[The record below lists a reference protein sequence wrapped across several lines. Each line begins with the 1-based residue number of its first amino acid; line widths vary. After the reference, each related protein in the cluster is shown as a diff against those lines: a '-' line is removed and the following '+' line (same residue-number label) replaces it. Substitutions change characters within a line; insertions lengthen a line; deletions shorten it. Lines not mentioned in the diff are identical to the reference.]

1 MMNQHPTPQRR
12 DSADLAF
19 ATVDARRAGIGLSR
33 RRLLRMGSALFAARA
48 ASGLL
53 AACSSPAAPP
63 APATSAPA
71 APAAAATPAAAAAQ
85 PAASAAA
92 AAPSPSAAV
101 AASPSAAAAPTTAP
115 AAAAGGKTIKAAFVY
130 TGPIN
135 DHGWTNAHD
144 DGRKAL
150 EQALGSSVET
160 TYTENVPETSD
171 SQRVF
176 EDYAR
181 KGYDIIY
188 GTSFGFMD
196 YMLEAAK
203 SFPEVKFDHC
213 SGFKTSPNLSTYYAA
228 EEEPRYVSGMI
239 AGKVTKT
246 NTLGFVG
253 SFPIPEVVRFL
264 NAFAAGVQQ
273 TNPDAKIHMVWINTW
288 FDPPKEKS
296 GAESVL
302 DLNADVLTGTTDS
315 PSLAQAAGARGKY
328 AVGVDYDQSS
338 YAPQAILQSDR
349 FMWGPHYIS
358 SVKAVMSGAWKPVQL
373 YYHTRDGL
381 VEATQPS
388 SLVPP
393 DVAGMA
399 NQTQDTIRSGSLNI
413 WRGRLRD
420 NHGNV
425 NAPEG
430 KTLGDFYEGPPA
442 EPTQTKDDA
451 YVQSNQMNW
460 ALSNIV
466 GDIPQS

>member
-1 MMNQHPTPQRR
+1 MNQSPRT
-12 DSADLAF
+12 S
-19 ATVDARRAGIGLSR
+19 VSR
-33 RRLLRMGSALFAARA
+33 RRFLVGASGLFAT
-48 ASGLL
+48 GLL
-53 AACSSPAAPP
+53 AACSAPP
-63 APATSAPA
+63 APPAAPAATSAPA
-71 APAAAATPAAAAAQ
+71 PTSAPAATPASS
-85 PAASAAA
+85 PA
-92 AAPSPSAAV
+92 AAPKP
-101 AASPSAAAAPTTAP
+101 AASPSAAASAVASPSAVAAPTTAP
-115 AAAAGGKTIKAAFVY
+115 AVASGGKVTRAAFVY

-150 EQALGSSVET
+150 EQALGSGVET
-160 TYTENVPETSD
+160 AFTENVPETAD

-181 KGYDIIY
+181 KGFDVIY

-203 SFPEVKFDHC
+203 AFPNVKFDHC
-213 SGFKTSPNLSTYYAA
+213 SGFKTAPNMSTYYAA

-239 AGKVTKT
+239 AGKMTKT

-264 NAFAAGVQQ
+264 NAFAAGLQA
-273 TNPDAKIHMVWINTW
+273 TNPDAKIHVVWINTW

-302 DLNADVLTGTTDS
+302 DLNSDVLTGTTDS
-315 PSLAQAAGARGKY
+315 PSLAQAAGARGKF

-349 FMWGPHYIS
+349 FVWGPHYIN
-358 SVKAVMSGAWKPVQL
+358 SVKAIQAGTWKPVQY
-373 YYHTRDGL
+373 YYHMKDGL
-381 VEATQPS
+381 VEPTQPAS
-388 SLVPP
+388 FVPP
-393 DVAGMA
+393 DVAKAAMDVAAQIKAG
-399 NQTQDTIRSGSLNI
+399 TFNI
-413 WRGRLRD
+413 WKGPLTD

-425 NAPEG
+425 KAAEG
-430 KTLGDFYEGPPA
+430 KSLGDYYEGPPPEA
-442 EPTQTKDDA
+442 GQTKDDA

>member
-1 MMNQHPTPQRR
+1 MRQA
-12 DSADLAF
+12 SAGAS
-19 ATVDARRAGIGLSR
+19 VSR
-33 RRLLRMGSALFAARA
+33 RRLLRLGGLLLATSA

-53 AACSSPAAPP
+53 AACSSPPAPP
-63 APATSAPA
+63 APTAAPA
-71 APAAAATPAAAAAQ
+71 APTTPPTAAPTAAAAAK
-85 PAASAAA
+85 PTTAL
-92 AAPSPSAAV
+92 
-101 AASPSAAAAPTTAP
+101 AAAPTTAP
-115 AAAAGGKTIKAAFVY
+115 TLAAAKKFRAAFVY

-135 DHGWTNAHD
+135 DHGWSNAHD

-150 EQALGSSVET
+150 EQALGSQVET
-160 TYTENVPETSD
+160 AYTENVPETAD

-181 KGYDIIY
+181 KGYDVIY

-203 SFPEVKFDHC
+203 SFPNVKFDHC
-213 SGFKTSPNLSTYYAA
+213 SGFKTAPNLSTYYAA

-239 AGKVTKT
+239 AGKMTRT

-264 NAFAAGVQQ
+264 NAFAAGVQA
-273 TNPDAKIHMVWINTW
+273 TNPDARIHMVWINTW
-288 FDPPKEKS
+288 FDPPQEKA

-315 PSLAQAAGARGKY
+315 PSLAQASQARNRY

-338 YAPQAILQSDR
+338 YAPNAILQSDR
-349 FMWGPHYIS
+349 FLWGQHYIN
-358 SVKAVMSGAWKPVQL
+358 SVKSIMNGSWKPVQY
-373 YYHTRDGL
+373 YYHMKDAM
-381 VEATQPS
+381 VEPTSPAS
-388 SLVPP
+388 FVPA
-393 DVAGMA
+393 DVAAAAMNVASQIKAG
-399 NQTQDTIRSGSLNI
+399 TFNI
-413 WRGRLRD
+413 WKGPLID

-425 NAPEG
+425 KAPEG
-430 KTLGDFYEGPPA
+430 KTLGDFLDGTPEAG
-442 EPTQTKDDA
+442 QTKDDA

-466 GDIPQS
+466 GDIPQSS

>member
-1 MMNQHPTPQRR
+1 
-12 DSADLAF
+12 
-19 ATVDARRAGIGLSR
+19 V
-33 RRLLRMGSALFAARA
+33 
-48 ASGLL
+48 
-53 AACSSPAAPP
+53 
-63 APATSAPA
+63 
-71 APAAAATPAAAAAQ
+71 
-85 PAASAAA
+85 
-92 AAPSPSAAV
+92 PSPSAV
-101 AASPSAAAAPTTAP
+101 AAPTTGP
-115 AAAAGGKTIKAAFVY
+115 AVASGGKLIRAAFVY

-135 DHGWTNAHD
+135 DHGWSNAHD

-160 TYTENVPETSD
+160 AYTENVPETAD

-181 KGYDIIY
+181 KGFDVIY

-203 SFPEVKFDHC
+203 AFPNVKFDHC
-213 SGFKTSPNLSTYYAA
+213 SGFKIAPNMATYYAA

-239 AGKVTKT
+239 AGKMTKT

-264 NAFAAGVQQ
+264 NAFAAGVQS

-349 FMWGPHYIS
+349 FVWGPHYIN
-358 SVKAVMSGAWKPVQL
+358 SVKAIQAGTWKPVQY
-373 YYHTRDGL
+373 YYHMKDGL
-381 VEATQPS
+381 VEPTPPAS
-388 SLVPP
+388 FVPP
-393 DVAGMA
+393 DVASAAMNVA
-399 NQTQDTIRSGSLNI
+399 AQIKAGSFNVWKGPLT
-413 WRGRLRD
+413 D

-425 NAPEG
+425 KAAEG
-430 KTLGDFYEGPPA
+430 KSLGDYYEGPPP
-442 EPTQTKDDA
+442 EPGQTKDDA

>member
-1 MMNQHPTPQRR
+1 MMTLHPIPRWR
-12 DSADLAF
+12 E
-19 ATVDARRAGIGLSR
+19 ATEHGDTRVTR
-33 RRLLRMGSALFAARA
+33 RRLLRLGSVLLAGGAV
-48 ASGLL
+48 SGLL
-53 AACSSPAAPP
+53 AACSSPPAPP

-71 APAAAATPAAAAAQ
+71 AAATPATSGTT
-85 PAASAAA
+85 PAASAPTA
-92 AAPSPSAAV
+92 AAP
-101 AASPSAAAAPTTAP
+101 APTATPLTAP
-115 AAAAGGKTIKAAFVY
+115 AGASGGKTVKAAFVY
-130 TGPIN
+130 TGPVN

-150 EQALGSSVET
+150 EQALGSTVET
-160 TYTENVPETSD
+160 AFTENVPETAD

-181 KGYDIIY
+181 KGFDIIY

-203 SFPEVKFDHC
+203 AFPNVKFDHC
-213 SGFKTSPNLSTYYAA
+213 SGFKTLPNLATYYAA

-239 AGKVTKT
+239 AGKMTRT

-253 SFPIPEVVRFL
+253 SFPIPEVLRFL
-264 NAFAAGVQQ
+264 NAFAAGVQA

-315 PSLAQAAGARGKY
+315 PALAQAAQARGKY

-349 FMWGPHYIS
+349 FLWGPHYIN
-358 SVKAVMSGAWKPVQL
+358 SVKSVMAGTWKPVQY
-373 YYHTRDGL
+373 YYHTKDGL
-381 VEATQPS
+381 VEATPPAS
-388 SLVPP
+388 FVPA
-393 DVAGMA
+393 DVAKTAMDVHA
-399 NQTQDTIRSGSLNI
+399 QIKAGSFNI
-413 WRGRLRD
+413 WKGPLVD

-425 NAPEG
+425 KAPEG
-430 KTLGDFYEGPPA
+430 KTLGDFYEGSPEA
-442 EPTQTKDDA
+442 GQTKDDA

-460 ALSNIV
+460 VLSNII
-466 GDIPQS
+466 GDVPQT

>member
-1 MMNQHPTPQRR
+1 
-12 DSADLAF
+12 
-19 ATVDARRAGIGLSR
+19 
-33 RRLLRMGSALFAARA
+33 
-48 ASGLL
+48 L
-53 AACSSPAAPP
+53 AACSTPPAPP
-63 APATSAPA
+63 AA
-71 APAAAATPAAAAAQ
+71 A
-85 PAASAAA
+85 
-92 AAPSPSAAV
+92 
-101 AASPSAAAAPTTAP
+101 TTAP
-115 AAAAGGKTIKAAFVY
+115 AAAASSAPAPTKPAAAPSAAPSAAASSVPSPSASPSAAPAVASGGKVIRAAFVY
-130 TGPIN
+130 TGPIT

-150 EQALGSSVET
+150 EQALGSTVET
-160 TYTENVPETSD
+160 AYTENVPETAD

-181 KGYDIIY
+181 KGFDVIY

-203 SFPEVKFDHC
+203 AFPNVKFDHC
-213 SGFKTSPNLSTYYAA
+213 SGFKTAPNMATYYAA

-239 AGKVTKT
+239 AGKMTKS
-246 NTLGFVG
+246 NVLGFVG

-264 NAFAAGVQQ
+264 NAFAAGVQS

-315 PSLAQAAGARGKY
+315 PSLAQAAGARGRY

-349 FMWGPHYIS
+349 FLWGPHYIN
-358 SVKAVMSGAWKPVQL
+358 SVKAIMGGTWKPVQY
-373 YYHTRDGL
+373 YYHMKDGL
-381 VEATQPS
+381 VEPTAPS
-388 SLVPP
+388 SFVPA
-393 DVAGMA
+393 DVASAATAVAAQIKAG
-399 NQTQDTIRSGSLNI
+399 TFNI
-413 WRGRLRD
+413 WKGPLVD

-425 NAPEG
+425 KAPEG
-430 KTLGDFYEGPPA
+430 KTLGDFYEGPPP
-442 EPTQTKDDA
+442 EPGQTKDDA

>member
-1 MMNQHPTPQRR
+1 MSMKQTSGTN
-12 DSADLAF
+12 
-19 ATVDARRAGIGLSR
+19 VSR
-33 RRLLRMGSALFAARA
+33 RRLLSGLGGLLFASGA
-48 ASGLL
+48 ASSLL
-53 AACSSPAAPP
+53 AACSAPP
-63 APATSAPA
+63 APPAATSAPA
-71 APAAAATPAAAAAQ
+71 PAATSAPAPTKP
-85 PAASAAA
+85 A
-92 AAPSPSAAV
+92 AAPSAAASSVPSP
-101 AASPSAAAAPTTAP
+101 AASPAAAS
-115 AAAAGGKTIKAAFVY
+115 GGKVIRAAFVY

-160 TYTENVPETSD
+160 AYTENVPETAD

-181 KGYDIIY
+181 KGFDVIY

-203 SFPEVKFDHC
+203 AFPNVKFDHC
-213 SGFKTSPNLSTYYAA
+213 SGFKTAPNMATYYAA

-239 AGKVTKT
+239 AGKMTKT

-264 NAFAAGVQQ
+264 NAFAAGVQS

-315 PSLAQAAGARGKY
+315 PSLAQAAAARGKY

-349 FMWGPHYIS
+349 FLWGPHYIN
-358 SVKAVMSGAWKPVQL
+358 SVKAIMAGTWKPVQY
-373 YYHTRDGL
+373 YYHMKDGL
-381 VEATQPS
+381 VEPTPPS
-388 SLVPP
+388 SFVQA
-393 DVAGMA
+393 DVASAAMA
-399 NQTQDTIRSGSLNI
+399 VAAQIKAGTFNI
-413 WRGRLRD
+413 WKGPLID

-425 NAPEG
+425 KAPEG
-430 KTLGDFYEGPPA
+430 KTLGDFYEGPPP
-442 EPTQTKDDA
+442 EPGQTIDDA
-451 YVQSNQMNW
+451 YVQSNQMSW

-466 GDIPQS
+466 GDIPQG

>member
-1 MMNQHPTPQRR
+1 M
-12 DSADLAF
+12 
-19 ATVDARRAGIGLSR
+19 
-33 RRLLRMGSALFAARA
+33 
-48 ASGLL
+48 
-53 AACSSPAAPP
+53 
-63 APATSAPA
+63 
-71 APAAAATPAAAAAQ
+71 
-85 PAASAAA
+85 
-92 AAPSPSAAV
+92 
-101 AASPSAAAAPTTAP
+101 
-115 AAAAGGKTIKAAFVY
+115 Y
-130 TGPIN
+130 TGPVN

-150 EQALGSSVET
+150 EQALGSQVET
-160 TYTENVPETSD
+160 AYTENVPETAD

-203 SFPEVKFDHC
+203 QFPKVKFDHC
-213 SGFKTSPNLSTYYAA
+213 SGFKTAPNMATYYAA

-239 AGKVTKT
+239 AGKMTRT

-264 NAFAAGVQQ
+264 NAFAAGVQA
-273 TNPDAKIHMVWINTW
+273 TNPDARIHMVWINTW
-288 FDPPKEKS
+288 FDPPQEKS

-302 DLNADVLTGTTDS
+302 DLNADILTGTTDS
-315 PSLAQAAGARGKY
+315 PSLAQAAAARGKW

-338 YAPQAILQSDR
+338 YAPTAILQSDR
-349 FMWGPHYIS
+349 FVWGPHYIN
-358 SVKAVMSGAWKPVQL
+358 SVKAVMNGTWKPVQF
-373 YYHTRDGL
+373 YYHMKDAL
-381 VEATQPS
+381 VEPTAPAS
-388 SLVPP
+388 FVPADIAAP
-393 DVAGMA
+393 AMNVAAQIKAG
-399 NQTQDTIRSGSLNI
+399 TFNI
-413 WRGRLRD
+413 WKGPLTD

-425 NAPEG
+425 KAPDG
-430 KTLGDFYEGPPA
+430 KTLGDFFDGTPEAG
-442 EPTQTKDDA
+442 QTKDDA

>member
-1 MMNQHPTPQRR
+1 MIQ
-12 DSADLAF
+12 SSGAS
-19 ATVDARRAGIGLSR
+19 VSR
-33 RRLLRMGSALFAARA
+33 RRLLRLGGLLFATGA

-53 AACSSPAAPP
+53 AACSTPAAPP
-63 APATSAPA
+63 APAAATTAPAAAPPTSAPA
-71 APAAAATPAAAAAQ
+71 KPAASPAAAS
-85 PAASAAA
+85 ASVV
-92 AAPSPSAAV
+92 PSPSAV
-101 AASPSAAAAPTTAP
+101 AAPTTAP
-115 AAAAGGKTIKAAFVY
+115 AVAAGGKTIKAAFVY

-160 TYTENVPETSD
+160 AYTENVPETAD

-181 KGYDIIY
+181 KGFDVIY

-203 SFPEVKFDHC
+203 AFPNVKFDHC
-213 SGFKTSPNLSTYYAA
+213 SGFKTSANMSTYYAA

-239 AGKVTKT
+239 AGKMTKS
-246 NTLGFVG
+246 NVIGFVG

-264 NAFAAGVQQ
+264 NAFAAGVQS
-273 TNPDAKIHMVWINTW
+273 TNPDAKLHMVWISTW

-349 FMWGPHYIS
+349 FLWGPHYIN
-358 SVKAVMSGAWKPVQL
+358 SVKSIMAGTWKPVQY
-373 YYHTRDGL
+373 YYHMKDGL
-381 VEATQPS
+381 VEATPPS
-388 SLVPP
+388 SFVPA
-393 DVAGMA
+393 DVAKAAMDVA
-399 NQTQDTIRSGSLNI
+399 AQIKAGSFNI
-413 WRGRLRD
+413 WKGPLVD
-420 NHGNV
+420 NHGTV
-425 NAPEG
+425 KAPEG
-430 KTLGDFYEGPPA
+430 KTLGDFFEGTP
-442 EPTQTKDDA
+442 EPGQTKDDA

-466 GDIPQS
+466 GDIPQGS

>member
-1 MMNQHPTPQRR
+1 MNQSEGTNATRR
-12 DSADLAF
+12 RFLL
-19 ATVDARRAGIGLSR
+19 GLSAFT
-33 RRLLRMGSALFAARA
+33 G
-48 ASGLL
+48 GLV
-53 AACSSPAAPP
+53 AACSAPAAPP
-63 APATSAPA
+63 APAAATTAPA
-71 APAAAATPAAAAAQ
+71 TTAPAPTAKP
-85 PAASAAA
+85 A
-92 AAPSPSAAV
+92 AAPSAAASAV
-101 AASPSAAAAPTTAP
+101 ASPSAAAAPTTAP
-115 AAAAGGKTIKAAFVY
+115 AVASGGKVIRAAFVY
-130 TGPIN
+130 TGPVN

-160 TYTENVPETSD
+160 AFTENVPETAD

-181 KGYDIIY
+181 KGFDVIY

-203 SFPEVKFDHC
+203 AFPNVKFDHC
-213 SGFKTSPNLSTYYAA
+213 SGFKIAPNLATYYAA

-239 AGKVTKT
+239 AGKMTKT

-264 NAFAAGVQQ
+264 NAFAAGVQAS
-273 TNPDAKIHMVWINTW
+273 NPDVKIHMVWINTW

-302 DLNADVLTGTTDS
+302 DLNSDVLTGTTDS
-315 PSLAQAAGARGKY
+315 PSLAQAAGARGKF

-349 FMWGPHYIS
+349 FVWGPHYIN
-358 SVKAVMSGAWKPVQL
+358 SVKAIQAGTWKPVQL
-373 YYHTRDGL
+373 YYHMKDGL
-381 VEATQPS
+381 VEPTPPAS
-388 SLVPP
+388 FVPP
-393 DVAGMA
+393 DIAKAAMDVAA
-399 NQTQDTIRSGSLNI
+399 QIKAGSFNI
-413 WRGRLRD
+413 WKGPLID

-425 NAPEG
+425 KAAEG
-430 KTLGDFYEGPPA
+430 KSLGDYYEGPPP
-442 EPTQTKDDA
+442 EPGQTKDDA

>member
-1 MMNQHPTPQRR
+1 MPRG
-12 DSADLAF
+12 
-19 ATVDARRAGIGLSR
+19 VSR
-33 RRLLRMGSALFAARA
+33 RRLLRLGGLVLAGSV

-53 AACSSPAAPP
+53 DACSSPPAPPAAATTAPAAAPP
-63 APATSAPA
+63 TAKPAGAASPAPAASAAPAASPGASPAASPVAVASPSA
-71 APAAAATPAAAAAQ
+71 APAAAA
-85 PAASAAA
+85 
-92 AAPSPSAAV
+92 
-101 AASPSAAAAPTTAP
+101 
-115 AAAAGGKTIKAAFVY
+115 GKTIKAAFVY

-160 TYTENVPETSD
+160 AYTENVPETAD

-181 KGYDIIY
+181 KGFDVIY

-203 SFPEVKFDHC
+203 AFPKVIFDHC
-213 SGFKTSPNLSTYYAA
+213 SGFKTLPNLGTYYAA

-239 AGKVTKT
+239 AGKMTKT

-264 NAFAAGVQQ
+264 NAFAAGVQA
-273 TNPDAKIHMVWINTW
+273 TNPDAKINMVWINTW
-288 FDPPKEKS
+288 FDPPKEKA

-315 PSLAQAAGARGKY
+315 PALAQAAQARGKY

-349 FMWGPHYIS
+349 FLWGAHYIN
-358 SVKAVMSGAWKPVQL
+358 SVKAIQAGTWKPVQA
-373 YYHTRDGL
+373 YYHTKDGL
-381 VEATQPS
+381 VEATPPAS
-388 SLVPP
+388 FVPADIAKAAM
-393 DVAGMA
+393 DVHAQIKAG
-399 NQTQDTIRSGSLNI
+399 TFNI
-413 WRGRLRD
+413 WKGPLVD

-425 NAPEG
+425 KAPEG
-430 KTLGDFYEGPPA
+430 KTLGDFYAGPTP
-442 EPTQTKDDA
+442 EPGQTKDDA

-460 ALSNIV
+460 VLRNVV
-466 GDIPQS
+466 GDLPQS

>member
-1 MMNQHPTPQRR
+1 MPRG
-12 DSADLAF
+12 
-19 ATVDARRAGIGLSR
+19 VSR
-33 RRLLRMGSALFAARA
+33 RRLLRLGGILLVGGA

-53 AACSSPAAPP
+53 AACSTPPAPP
-63 APATSAPA
+63 AAATT
-71 APAAAATPAAAAAQ
+71 APAAAPATAKPASAASPA
-85 PAASAAA
+85 PAASAAPA
-92 AAPSPSAAV
+92 ASPAASPAAV
-101 AASPSAAAAPTTAP
+101 ASPSAAP
-115 AAAAGGKTIKAAFVY
+115 AVAAGGKTIKAAFVY

-135 DHGWTNAHD
+135 DHGWSNAHD

-160 TYTENVPETSD
+160 AYTENVPETAD

-181 KGYDIIY
+181 KGFDVIY

-203 SFPEVKFDHC
+203 AFPNVKFDHC
-213 SGFKTSPNLSTYYAA
+213 SGFKIAPNMATYYAA

-239 AGKVTKT
+239 AGKMTRS
-246 NTLGFVG
+246 NTIGFVG

-264 NAFAAGVQQ
+264 NAFAAGLQS
-273 TNPDAKIHMVWINTW
+273 TNKDAKIHVVWISTW
-288 FDPPKEKS
+288 FDPPKEKA

-349 FMWGPHYIS
+349 FLWGPHYIN
-358 SVKAVMSGAWKPVQL
+358 SVKAVMAGTWKPVQY
-373 YYHTRDGL
+373 YYHMKDGL
-381 VEATQPS
+381 VEPTTPS
-388 SLVPP
+388 SFVPA
-393 DVAGMA
+393 DVAKSAMDVA
-399 NQTQDTIRSGSLNI
+399 AQIKAGSFNI
-413 WRGRLRD
+413 WKGPLVD

-425 NAPEG
+425 KAPEG
-430 KTLGDFYEGPPA
+430 KTLGDFFEGTP
-442 EPTQTKDDA
+442 EPGQTKDDA

>member
-1 MMNQHPTPQRR
+1 VSLFTAVGALEYCVPTVRGRKIMQQSPEA
-12 DSADLAF
+12 S
-19 ATVDARRAGIGLSR
+19 LSR
-33 RRLLRMGSALFAARA
+33 RRLLIGLGGAL
-48 ASGLL
+48 GLL
-53 AACSSPAAPP
+53 AACSSPPAPP
-63 APATSAPA
+63 APAPATAA
-71 APAAAATPAAAAAQ
+71 APAPTATSSTASTSSASKPAAA
-85 PAASAAA
+85 PSTSAAS
-92 AAPSPSAAV
+92 AAPSPSAAA
-101 AASPSAAAAPTTAP
+101 AASTTAP
-115 AAAAGGKTIKAAFVY
+115 AVASNGKVIRAAFVY
-130 TGPIN
+130 TGPVN

-160 TYTENVPETSD
+160 AYTENVPETAD

-181 KGYDIIY
+181 KGYDIVY

-203 SFPEVKFDHC
+203 SFPNVKFDHC
-213 SGFKTSPNLSTYYAA
+213 SGFKTAPNMATYYAA

-239 AGKVTKT
+239 AGKMTRS

-264 NAFAAGVQQ
+264 NAFAAGVQA
-273 TNPDAKIHMVWINTW
+273 TNPDARIHMVWINTW

-315 PSLAQAAGARGKY
+315 PSLAQAAGARSKY

-338 YAPQAILQSDR
+338 YAPTAILQSDR
-349 FMWGPHYIS
+349 FVWGPHYIN
-358 SVKAVMSGAWKPVQL
+358 SVKSVMAGTWKPVQL
-373 YYHTRDGL
+373 YYHMKDGL
-381 VEATQPS
+381 VEATPPAS
-388 SLVPP
+388 FVPA
-393 DVAGMA
+393 DIAAVAMNVAGQIKA
-399 NQTQDTIRSGSLNI
+399 GTFNI
-413 WRGRLRD
+413 WKGPLTD

-425 NAPEG
+425 KAPEG
-430 KTLGDFYEGPPA
+430 KTLGDFYEGQP
-442 EPTQTKDDA
+442 EEGQTRDDA

>member
-1 MMNQHPTPQRR
+1 MNQHPTPQRR

-33 RRLLRMGSALFAARA
+33 RRLLRMGSVLFAASA

-71 APAAAATPAAAAAQ
+71 APAATATPAAAAAK

-160 TYTENVPETSD
+160 AFTENVPETAD

-203 SFPEVKFDHC
+203 SFPNVKFDHC
-213 SGFKTSPNLSTYYAA
+213 SGFKTAPNLATYYAA
-228 EEEPRYVSGMI
+228 EEEPRYVSGLI
-239 AGKVTKT
+239 AGKMTKT
-246 NTLGFVG
+246 NTMGFVG

-264 NAFAAGVQQ
+264 NAFAAGVQA
-273 TNPDAKIHMVWINTW
+273 TNPDAKIHVVWINTW

-315 PSLAQAAGARGKY
+315 PSLAQAAAARGKY

-349 FMWGPHYIS
+349 FIWGPHYIN
-358 SVKAVMSGAWKPVQL
+358 SVKAVMAGTWKPVQY
-373 YYHTRDGL
+373 YYHIKDGM

-388 SLVPP
+388 NLVPADIAKMAM
-393 DVAGMA
+393 DVHAQIKAG
-399 NQTQDTIRSGSLNI
+399 TFNI
-413 WRGRLRD
+413 WKGPLTD
-420 NHGNV
+420 NHGTV
-425 NAPEG
+425 KAPEG
-430 KTLGDFYEGPPA
+430 KTLGDFYEGPPP
-442 EPTQTKDDA
+442 EPGQTKDDA
-451 YVQSNQMNW
+451 YAQSNQMNW
-460 ALSNIV
+460 ALSNII

>member
-1 MMNQHPTPQRR
+1 MNQ
-12 DSADLAF
+12 LAPSY
-19 ATVDARRAGIGLSR
+19 VSR
-33 RRLLRMGSALFAARA
+33 RRLLRLGGLLFAGGA
-48 ASGLL
+48 AGGLL
-53 AACSSPAAPP
+53 AACSAPAAPP
-63 APATSAPA
+63 APPTAAPAQPATAPA
-71 APAAAATPAAAAAQ
+71 APAKP
-85 PAASAAA
+85 
-92 AAPSPSAAV
+92 
-101 AASPSAAAAPTTAP
+101 AAAPTTAP
-115 AAAAGGKTIKAAFVY
+115 AVAAGGKKIRAAFVY

-160 TYTENVPETSD
+160 AFTENVPETAD

-203 SFPEVKFDHC
+203 SFPDVKFDHC
-213 SGFKTSPNLSTYYAA
+213 SGFKSAPNLSTYYAA

-315 PSLAQAAGARGKY
+315 PSLAQAAAARGKFG
-328 AVGVDYDQSS
+328 VGVDYDQAS

-349 FMWGPHYIS
+349 FLWGPHYIS
-358 SVKAVMSGAWKPVQL
+358 SVKALQAGTWKPVQL
-373 YYHTRDGL
+373 YYHSKDGL
-381 VEATQPS
+381 VEATTPS
-388 SLVPP
+388 NLVPP
-393 DVAGMA
+393 DVAKIAMDA
-399 NQTQDTIRSGSLNI
+399 QDQIRAGKLNI
-413 WRGRLRD
+413 WRGPLMD

-425 NAPEG
+425 KAPEG
-430 KTLGDFYEGPPA
+430 KTLGDFYEGPAP
-442 EPTQTKDDA
+442 EGSQTKDDA

>member
-1 MMNQHPTPQRR
+1 MDQ
-12 DSADLAF
+12 SG
-19 ATVDARRAGIGLSR
+19 VSVSR
-33 RRLLRMGSALFAARA
+33 RWVLFGLASGM

-53 AACSSPAAPP
+53 AACSTPAAPP
-63 APATSAPA
+63 PPPTTAPAPAASSAPA
-71 APAAAATPAAAAAQ
+71 PTGAAAPSAKPAAV
-85 PAASAAA
+85 ASAAPAPSA
-92 AAPSPSAAV
+92 AASVAPSPSA
-101 AASPSAAAAPTTAP
+101 AAAAPTTAP
-115 AAAAGGKTIKAAFVY
+115 AVTSGGKLIRAAFVY

-150 EQALGSSVET
+150 EQALGTSVET
-160 TYTENVPETSD
+160 AYTENVPETAD

-176 EDYAR
+176 EDYSR
-181 KGYDIIY
+181 KGFDVIY

-203 SFPEVKFDHC
+203 AFPNVKFDHC
-213 SGFKTSPNLSTYYAA
+213 SGFKTLPNLATYYAA

-239 AGKVTKT
+239 AGKMTKT
-246 NTLGFVG
+246 NTMGFVG

-264 NAFAAGVQQ
+264 NAFAAGVQAV
-273 TNPDAKIHMVWINTW
+273 NKDVKIHVVWINTW

-338 YAPQAILQSDR
+338 YAPTAILQSDR
-349 FMWGPHYIS
+349 FLWGQHYIN
-358 SVKAVMSGAWKPVQL
+358 SVKAIQAGTWKPVQF
-373 YYHTRDGL
+373 YYHMKDNL
-381 VEATQPS
+381 VEPTQPAS
-388 SLVPP
+388 FVPP
-393 DVAGMA
+393 DVAKAAMDIAAQIKAG
-399 NQTQDTIRSGSLNI
+399 TFNI
-413 WRGRLRD
+413 WKGPLVD

-425 NAPEG
+425 KAPEG
-430 KTLGDFYEGPPA
+430 KSLGDFYEGPPP
-442 EPTQTKDDA
+442 EPGQTKDDA

-466 GDIPQS
+466 GDIPHG

>member
-1 MMNQHPTPQRR
+1 M
-12 DSADLAF
+12 
-19 ATVDARRAGIGLSR
+19 
-33 RRLLRMGSALFAARA
+33 

-63 APATSAPA
+63 APPTSASAPAATSAP
-71 APAAAATPAAAAAQ
+71 
-85 PAASAAA
+85 
-92 AAPSPSAAV
+92 
-101 AASPSAAAAPTTAP
+101 APTTAP
-115 AAAAGGKTIKAAFVY
+115 AAAPSAKPAAAPSAAASVAPSPSAAAAAAPTSAPAVTSGGKVIRAAFVY
-130 TGPIN
+130 TGPVN

-160 TYTENVPETSD
+160 AYTENVPETAD

-181 KGYDIIY
+181 KGFDVIY

-203 SFPEVKFDHC
+203 SFPNVKFDHC
-213 SGFKTSPNLSTYYAA
+213 SGFKTLPNLATYYAA

-239 AGKVTKT
+239 AGKMTKT

-264 NAFAAGVQQ
+264 NAFAAGLQ
-273 TNPDAKIHMVWINTW
+273 TTNKDAKIHVVWINTW

-296 GAESVL
+296 GADSVL

-315 PSLAQAAGARGKY
+315 PALAQASAARNHY

-338 YAPQAILQSDR
+338 YAPTAILQSDR
-349 FMWGPHYIS
+349 FVWGPHYVN
-358 SVKAVMSGAWKPVQL
+358 SVKAIQAGTWKPVQL
-373 YYHTRDGL
+373 YYHMKDGIT
-381 VEATQPS
+381 EPTTPAS
-388 SLVPP
+388 FVPP
-393 DVAGMA
+393 DVAKAAMDVAAQIKAG
-399 NQTQDTIRSGSLNI
+399 TFNI
-413 WRGRLRD
+413 WKGPLSD
-420 NHGNV
+420 NHGTV
-425 NAPEG
+425 KAPEG
-430 KTLGDFYEGPPA
+430 KSLGDFYEGPPPEA
-442 EPTQTKDDA
+442 GQSKDDA

-466 GDIPQS
+466 GDIPQG

>member
-1 MMNQHPTPQRR
+1 
-12 DSADLAF
+12 
-19 ATVDARRAGIGLSR
+19 
-33 RRLLRMGSALFAARA
+33 
-48 ASGLL
+48 
-53 AACSSPAAPP
+53 
-63 APATSAPA
+63 
-71 APAAAATPAAAAAQ
+71 
-85 PAASAAA
+85 
-92 AAPSPSAAV
+92 
-101 AASPSAAAAPTTAP
+101 
-115 AAAAGGKTIKAAFVY
+115 VY
-130 TGPIN
+130 TGPVT
-135 DHGWTNAHD
+135 DHGWSNAHD

-160 TYTENVPETSD
+160 AYTENVPETAD

-181 KGYDIIY
+181 KGFDIIY

-203 SFPEVKFDHC
+203 AFPNVKFDHC
-213 SGFKTSPNLSTYYAA
+213 SGFKTAPNMSTYYAA

-264 NAFAAGVQQ
+264 NAFAAGVQA

-349 FMWGPHYIS
+349 FVWGPHYIN
-358 SVKAVMSGAWKPVQL
+358 SVKSVMNGTWKPVQY
-373 YYHTRDGL
+373 YYHMKDGL
-381 VEATQPS
+381 VEPTMPS
-388 SLVPP
+388 SFVPA
-393 DVAGMA
+393 DVAATAMA
-399 NQTQDTIRSGSLNI
+399 VASQIKAGTFNI
-413 WRGRLRD
+413 WKGPLID

-425 NAPEG
+425 KAPEG
-430 KTLGDFYEGPPA
+430 KTLGDFLDGTPEAG
-442 EPTQTKDDA
+442 QTRDDA